1 MSRTQRRKLFCVW
14 DNMNG
19 DAVVAIDQT
28 SDVCAALMGIARA
41 SFFTLKSRMNSK
53 TDVQRRWT
61 IIDSK
66 EIIES
71 ED

>member
-1 MSRTQRRKLFCVW
+1 MSKNQRRKLFCVW
-14 DNMNG
+14 DNT
-19 DAVVAIDQT
+19 DDSVIAIDQT

-41 SFFTLKSRMNSK
+41 SFFSLKSRMQSK
-53 TDVQRRWT
+53 SDVQRRWT

-66 EIIES
+66 DIDES

>member
-14 DNMNG
+14 DNRNG
-19 DAVVAIDQT
+19 DAVIAIDQT
-28 SDVCAALMGIARA
+28 SDVCAALMGVARGT
-41 SFFTLKSRMNSK
+41 FFTLKSRMNAK
-53 TDVQRRWT
+53 TNVQRRWT

-66 EIIES
+66 DIKES